1 MTRLSRALNPRKRD
15 VKPDAAPLEV
25 RVTAGGAG
33 RPQDAAGVW
42 IAGAPVPVAPGQE
55 AQDAVLAHLHRLA
68 REGGRSVLATIHDER
83 IGYVVPLRVD
93 PDGSSHLTSEPV
105 RSGAAGAEGQPPAT
119 ATGPAHAPEP
129 EPPADRRTQMLRLAP
144 QPPDAA
150 ESAQAH
156 DVQKPLNNSALP
168 PSPEARR
175 RAPRWAAPEAQTTVA
190 APGAVAAPLGVFG
203 PPPEMPPAAARP
215 AAPITD
221 GPQAPGPAAGPYAA
235 EPTRPAP
242 DAVPAA
248 TAGAKATTTAD
259 ATTTTTTT
267 APAAKT
273 GTSTG
278 TSTGTDAEAKA
289 ARVASAAAAM
299 AAAVA
304 AESAAASESRLT
316 PTPARGFDAIAEAVL
331 EDAPIAQG
339 GDTSALPA
347 GKVARVNEAVR
358 AGRTELAAE
367 LAEETAAE
375 AEATLGPEHPEV
387 LGLRELIAYIAYL
400 AGEPERAV
408 RLSLDLARLHHRRR
422 DAEAA
427 YGTVRSAYTAW
438 RAVRDPREGLC
449 LGGELT
455 ELWSALAAEG
465 GPAAADAE
473 RLRSVHARMDRL
485 TARAAADAG

>member
-42 IAGAPVPVAPGQE
+42 IAGTPVPVAPGQE

-68 REGGRSVLATIHDER
+68 RAGGRPVLATIHDER

-119 ATGPAHAPEP
+119 ATGPAHAPEA

-150 ESAQAH
+150 ESAPAH
-156 DVQKPLNNSALP
+156 DVRKPRNNSALP

-175 RAPRWAAPEAQTTVA
+175 RAPRWAAPEAQTA
-190 APGAVAAPLGVFG
+190 APAPGAVAAPLGVFG
-203 PPPEMPPAAARP
+203 PPPEMPPATARP
-215 AAPITD
+215 TAPITD

-259 ATTTTTTT
+259 TTTSTT

-278 TSTGTDAEAKA
+278 TGTGTDAEAKA

-304 AESAAASESRLT
+304 AESAAAAESRLT

-408 RLSLDLARLHHRRR
+408 RLSLDLARAHRRRR

-438 RAVRDPREGLC
+438 RAVRDPREGLR

>member
-42 IAGAPVPVAPGQE
+42 IAGTPVPVAPGQE

-68 REGGRSVLATIHDER
+68 RAGGRPVLATIHDDR

-119 ATGPAHAPEP
+119 ATGPAHAPEA

-150 ESAQAH
+150 ESAPAH
-156 DVQKPLNNSALP
+156 DVRKPRNNSALP

-175 RAPRWAAPEAQTTVA
+175 RAPRWAAPEAQTA
-190 APGAVAAPLGVFG
+190 ASAPGAVAAPLGVFG
-203 PPPEMPPAAARP
+203 PPPEMPPATARH

-235 EPTRPAP
+235 EPSRPAP

-259 ATTTTTTT
+259 ATTSTT

-278 TSTGTDAEAKA
+278 TGTDAEAKA
-289 ARVASAAAAM
+289 ARVASATAAM

-304 AESAAASESRLT
+304 AESAAAAESRLT

-438 RAVRDPREGLC
+438 RAVRDPREGLR